1 MDAVHEFVAK
11 LVRGKK
17 SQHESRFA
25 WEECLKKVKSQL
37 LTKVAWT
44 LVSLMSFEMR
54 LQKVAL
60 INTQW

>member
-17 SQHESRFA
+17 
-25 WEECLKKVKSQL
+25 LQL

-44 LVSLMSFEMR
+44 LVSLMSIEIR
-54 LQKVAL
+54 LQKVAS
-60 INTQW
+60 INSQW